1 MTRGEGGGGGG
12 EAMRRTA
19 LAVGWLLL
27 SCVATAADAPAELTK
42 EEQALVELHN
52 KERAKMK
59 LPRLVVDARLVKAAR
74 GHAANMARQEK
85 MEHVLDGKT
94 PRQRAEAAGYVV
106 ARVTENLAAGEE
118 WTTEA
123 VMEDW
128 MKSKE
133 HRPNILDPKVTEIG
147 VGLAKS
153 AKGECYYA
161 QLFARPQRP

>member
-1 MTRGEGGGGGG
+1 MKRSGLV
-12 EAMRRTA
+12 A
-19 LAVGWLLL
+19 GWLLL
-27 SCVATAADAPAELTK
+27 ACMAGAADAPVELTR
-42 EEQALVELHN
+42 EERSVVELTN

-59 LPRLVVDARLVKAAR
+59 LPPLAVNARLVKAAR

-85 MEHVLDGKT
+85 MEHVLDGRT
-94 PRQRAEAAGYVV
+94 PRQRAEAAGYGV

-128 MKSKE
+128 MKSKD
-133 HRPNILDPKVTEIG
+133 HRPNLLDPKVTEIG

-153 AKGECYYA
+153 AKGEWYYA
-161 QLFARPQRP
+161 QLFARPH

>member
-1 MTRGEGGGGGG
+1 
-12 EAMRRTA
+12 MRRTGLTA
-19 LAVGWLLL
+19 GWLLL
-27 SCVATAADAPAELTK
+27 ACLAAAADAPVELTK
-42 EEQALVELHN
+42 DEQAIVELTN

-59 LPRLVVDARLVKAAR
+59 LPPLAVNARLMKAAR

-85 MEHVLDGKT
+85 MEHVLDGKR

-106 ARVTENLAAGEE
+106 ARVTENLAAGQE

-153 AKGECYYA
+153 ARGEWYYA
-161 QLFARPQRP
+161 QLFARPER

>member
-1 MTRGEGGGGGG
+1 
-12 EAMRRTA
+12 
-19 LAVGWLLL
+19 
-27 SCVATAADAPAELTK
+27 
-42 EEQALVELHN
+42 
-52 KERAKMK
+52 
-59 LPRLVVDARLVKAAR
+59 
-74 GHAANMARQEK
+74 

-128 MKSKE
+128 MKSKD
-133 HRPNILDPKVTEIG
+133 HRPNILDSKVTEIG

-153 AKGECYYA
+153 AKGEWY
-161 QLFARPQRP
+161 